1 MSGTDAIK
9 GFSYQNSYTLYRLM
23 DLLDEERQVD
33 SVAVEGK
40 GTDVEDLTITFA
52 DGTEEAIQVKKRET
66 REGQY
71 GLWGLS
77 DINHI
82 ITALYQLFQSDRKVE
97 IFRFVATGS
106 AHPRVIAIQKAC
118 QRLRDDTYSS
128 ENDFKAVSD
137 LQEMTGGS
145 EKKTLDFMEK
155 LWLDIPLESEA
166 YFQQEVQNRLI
177 KEFEVSAEDSEKVY
191 NDLYKR
197 VLDIGQEAAPE
208 SRRIDRQ
215 FLTDWLKNLPKDEL
229 SESTYVKIQQQVDK
243 LFGKQTGVEIDDIEG
258 DATIDVKQ
266 DVGEVHGELTG
277 ARIGTINKFS
287 DLTDRK
293 LDQMDEESSEN
304 DTEIDEK

>member
-66 REGQY
+66 REGRY

-77 DINHI
+77 DIKHI
-82 ITALYQLFQSDRKVE
+82 IAALYQLFQSDRKVE

-137 LQEMTGGS
+137 LQEMTGGT

-166 YFQQEVQNRLI
+166 YFQQEVQNSLM
-177 KEFEVSAEDSEKVY
+177 KEFEVSAETAEKVY

-197 VLDIGQEAAPE
+197 VLDKGQEVAPE
-208 SRRIDRQ
+208 DRKIDRHM
-215 FLTDWLKNLPKDEL
+215 LIEWLENLPEGEL
-229 SESTYVKIQQQVDK
+229 EGSTYVKIQQQVKNLRGKLLGGKIGEVNGGSIKVEQEVDSVEKGGSMTGLEIDK
-243 LFGKQTGVEIDDIEG
+243 L
-258 DATIDVKQ
+258 
-266 DVGEVHGELTG
+266 
-277 ARIGTINKFS
+277 S
-287 DLTDRK
+287 
-293 LDQMDEESSEN
+293 
-304 DTEIDEK
+304 

>member
-71 GLWGLS
+71 GLWALS
-77 DINHI
+77 DIKHI
-82 ITALYQLFQSDRKVE
+82 IAALYQLFQSDRKVE

-137 LQEMTGGS
+137 LQEMTGGT

-166 YFQQEVQNRLI
+166 HFQQEVQNSLM
-177 KEFEVSAEDSEKVY
+177 KEFEVSAETAEKVY

-197 VLDIGQEAAPE
+197 VLDKGQEVAPE
-208 SRRIDRQ
+208 DRKIDRHM
-215 FLTDWLKNLPKDEL
+215 LIEWLENLPEGEL
-229 SESTYVKIQQQVDK
+229 EGSTYVKIQQQVKNLRGKLLGGKIGEVNGGSIKVEQEVDSVEKGGSMTGLEIDK
-243 LFGKQTGVEIDDIEG
+243 L
-258 DATIDVKQ
+258 
-266 DVGEVHGELTG
+266 
-277 ARIGTINKFS
+277 S
-287 DLTDRK
+287 
-293 LDQMDEESSEN
+293 
-304 DTEIDEK
+304 